1 MTAKDYLLQYKRA
14 KKRIKSI
21 ENTMMELETAIMSTA
36 SALDGMPRGTD
47 LSDKTGRLASAM
59 ADKQVELYWAQ
70 VDAFHIMC
78 QVSDAIG
85 RMQDEEHMWL
95 LTMRYIN
102 GFTWERI
109 AVEMDRTYQWVAGP
123 LHSYALQDFEKVME
137 NLIPLDSN

>member
-21 ENTMMELETAIMSTA
+21 ENTMMELETAITSTA

-85 RMQDEEHMWL
+85 RMQDEEHMLL